1 MRIFVRISTQWY
13 TAGEK
18 EVRCVPKL
26 HPHTFLFQL
35 KSETKVGVGS
45 HLKQDLSLAS
55 LREHGISSQGDLGA
69 LFPQ

>member
-1 MRIFVRISTQWY
+1 MFRSST
-13 TAGEK
+13 
-18 EVRCVPKL
+18 PN
-26 HPHTFLFQL
+26 TFLFQL